1 MIINNDPLQTNNIRN
16 PTPIINSNGVVTGN
30 ISLTVDNGS
39 PISQAL
45 VNGSSTF
52 TIPSPPAGNHSLSAN
67 YAAQGSFL
75 LHTSDI
81 QAQLRRSNGSSITA
95 GTSPDDDQTMLY
107 WHKLDFGLCPLIL
120 QLVPRK
126 AVRLTWD
133 WTSGPIC
140 SSFRLCRMLPR
151 TRCRALPPKPGLSPS
166 KTL

>member
-1 MIINNDPLQTNNIRN
+1 MAKIA
-16 PTPIINSNGVVTGN
+16 
-30 ISLTVDNGS
+30 VDFVLLEKG
-39 PISQAL
+39 IHAASQRVHNL
-45 VNGSSTF
+45 VFAPQHRPEIERDLGRFDSMFGQFFLRLPKSF
-52 TIPSPPAGNHSLSAN
+52 TRFEQRLAGNAADSEAG
-67 YAAQGSFL
+67 AAQGSFL

-151 TRCRALPPKPGLSPS
+151 TRCRALPPKP
-166 KTL
+166 